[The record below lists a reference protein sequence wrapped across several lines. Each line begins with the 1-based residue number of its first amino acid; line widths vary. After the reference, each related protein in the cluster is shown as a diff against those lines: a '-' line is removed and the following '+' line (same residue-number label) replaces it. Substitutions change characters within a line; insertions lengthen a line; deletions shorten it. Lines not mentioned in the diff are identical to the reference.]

1 MIVNSNFVMLRHK
14 NVVAQEMSSYAHALH
29 ESIDLNPITPG
40 EEGGGTVGSDVT
52 LREIGLSLSDVAL
65 CRWVPH

>member
-14 NVVAQEMSSYAHALH
+14 NVVSQEMSSYAHALH
-29 ESIDLNPITPG
+29 ESIDLNPITPR

-52 LREIGLSLSDVAL
+52 LRENWSVFI
-65 CRWVPH
+65 R